1 MHVSYGGTVDG
12 GAEKANGT
20 GCTLSVVFSFR
31 RCLYCSA
38 NDVWMKVGE
47 GGFPQTDRGRE
58 KGEG

>member
-1 MHVSYGGTVDG
+1 MDG
-12 GAEKANGT
+12 GAEKADGT
-20 GCTLSVVFSFR
+20 GCKLSVVFSFR

-38 NDVWMKVGE
+38 NEVGMKVGE